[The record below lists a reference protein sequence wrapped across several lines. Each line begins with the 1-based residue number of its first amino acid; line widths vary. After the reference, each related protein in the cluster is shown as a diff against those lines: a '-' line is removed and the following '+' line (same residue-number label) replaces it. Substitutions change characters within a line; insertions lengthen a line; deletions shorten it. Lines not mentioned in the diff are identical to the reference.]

1 MEPMSFGKN
10 LKEQI
15 RKRLRDDVEG
25 TVHESLGVII
35 AVLEYSE
42 DNDSEEGIIEYET
55 GMASFVLS
63 YSAIVFRPFKDQ
75 VLDGKVRPLS
85 SSSPFVHFRAYSP
98 SSIPASRLLLSPMA
112 CSMHPPNGSPR
123 LHSPGDGC
131 QLLGLQPQRRG
142 PIPDDIRL
150 ET

>member
-1 MEPMSFGKN
+1 MYFIQKMLRYEALMEPMSFGRH

-42 DNDSEEGIIEYET
+42 DNDSQEGMIEYET
-55 GMASFVLS
+55 GMASFVLT

-75 VLDGKVRPLS
+75 VLDGKVS
-85 SSSPFVHFRAYSP
+85 SDIVHFLPCFPFFPSP
-98 SSIPASRLLLSPMA
+98 SGVDPFPLRMPTFS
-112 CSMHPPNGSPR
+112 
-123 LHSPGDGC
+123 GDGC
-131 QLLGLQPQRRG
+131 QLPWIQSERG
-142 PIPDDIRL
+142 SSVSHNFHL
-150 ET
+150 KT